1 MSLEA
6 LFTKSNTV
14 EFKGVEIVIND
25 VCMDDLP
32 LITKIVGGFIT
43 GEGDT
48 ASKVSKL
55 VSENF
60 PDVKKLISSLT
71 TIKSNEVGK
80 LSLDAVVFIV
90 SKIIEFN
97 IVFLKKSVVPLA
109 QSLTNELNKTGLD
122 QSNS

>member
-6 LFTKSNTV
+6 LFTKSNIV

-32 LITKIVGGFIT
+32 LITKIVTGFIS

-48 ASKVSKL
+48 ATKVSKL

-71 TIKSNEVGK
+71 TIKSNDVGK

-97 IVFLKKSVVPLA
+97 IVFLKKSVVPMA
-109 QSLTNELNKTGLD
+109 QSLTDELNKTGLD